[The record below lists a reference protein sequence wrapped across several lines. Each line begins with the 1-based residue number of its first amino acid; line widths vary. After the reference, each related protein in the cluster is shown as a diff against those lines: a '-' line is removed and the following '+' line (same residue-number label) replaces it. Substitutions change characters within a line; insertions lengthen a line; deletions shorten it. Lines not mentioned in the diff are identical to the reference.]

1 MVSPLKEKLQAM
13 SQPVEHSAEE
23 EIWEIVRSW
32 LVISRIVSFVA
43 MIALAELLDDVVFAG
58 LSVSLWSLIIGIPI
72 FVILSVVIIWGDRW
86 MKKYLEENL
95 IGQVD
100 RNHGR
105 QTQLNSPGIDSGRKE
120 ILLHP
125 IHQRQ

>member
-43 MIALAELLDDVVFAG
+43 MIAIAELLDDIVFAG
-58 LSVSLWSLIIGIPI
+58 LSVSLWSLIVGIPI
-72 FVILSVVIIWGDRW
+72 FVILSIVIIWGDRW
-86 MKKYLEENL
+86 MKNYLDENL

-105 QTQLNSPGIDSGRKE
+105 QSQLNSPGIDSGRKE
-120 ILLHP
+120 VLLHP

>member
-95 IGQVD
+95 IGRVD

-120 ILLHP
+120 VLLHP

>member
-43 MIALAELLDDVVFAG
+43 MIAVAELLDDVVFAG

>member
-120 ILLHP
+120 VLLHP